1 MWVNST
7 CYWWLEL
14 TDVNKAVV
22 CVDDVSF
29 LGRMKQKFSTNQNFL
44 YVEKINIMQWPKK
57 KYPQIHNRPY
67 ILSNKDSTAFQI
79 SNFTIGVV
87 SNYRPLTDFVK
98 KKPKNSLPQH
108 LNSAVTQRLSAS
120 ELLLLSSGNF
130 EYSIIGQQV
139 TCKHST
145 SSFVQ

>member
-1 MWVNST
+1 MT
-7 CYWWLEL
+7 
-14 TDVNKAVV
+14 
-22 CVDDVSF
+22 
-29 LGRMKQKFSTNQNFL
+29 
-44 YVEKINIMQWPKK
+44 KK
-57 KYPQIHNRPY
+57 KTPQIHNRPY